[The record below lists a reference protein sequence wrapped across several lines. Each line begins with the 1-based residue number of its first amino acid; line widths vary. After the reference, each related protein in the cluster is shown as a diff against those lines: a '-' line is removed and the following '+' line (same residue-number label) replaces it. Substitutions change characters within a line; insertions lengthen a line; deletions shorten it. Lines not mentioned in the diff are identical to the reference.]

1 MKNIIKSLLTII
13 VTGILYS
20 SCTNLDI
27 QPDNIVSEEV
37 LLSQT
42 DGVLSYLATVYEE
55 LPLEDLYRY
64 NQGSYSPMENQATLR
79 LGRNDIWNYEL
90 VLHLNLF
97 LEAIDDFSDVH
108 SANDID
114 TWKGEIKF
122 LQAFQYFLMVR
133 TYGGVPIITESQSY
147 DGTNLEELRVPR
159 NTEKEVWEYIR
170 TTIDEAIA
178 LLPESIPSGRAT
190 KWAALALK
198 SRAMLYAG
206 SIAEYGDQAFQAPF
220 GGLIGLPAT
229 DADVYYQHS
238 LDASR
243 LIESEGGFSLYE
255 KDADLSKNF
264 ADLFLNSDMG
274 SNPEVIF
281 LRNFEYPING
291 HHFDRDIVPYG
302 ERGPNGYGSRMNPTL
317 RLINMFDKTDG
328 TALPLEVYDTNGD
341 PIIYPD
347 ALAIFADRDPR
358 LAGTILLPNDMLGSD
373 LIDVRDGV
381 YTVDGSGNISTTS
394 TGSRGEVFPGTTIL
408 IKGKSGIGPS
418 ETTVTGFHMRKYSD
432 YRLSKAEKFNWGSST
447 DWIEMRYAEILLN
460 IAEAEVALGHLD
472 LAADAINIVRARVDM
487 PALVE
492 GDITAERV
500 QKERT
505 IELALEAH
513 NNWDMRRWR
522 TADQTYGGAEEALF
536 PYLNVNNGE
545 YYFEVEDY
553 GDIVFSIQ
561 NYWRAIPGIATNPNL
576 LPNPQ

>member
-1 MKNIIKSLLTII
+1 MKNIIKSLLL
-13 VTGILYS
+13 VTGVLFS
-20 SCTNLDI
+20 SCTDLNI

-42 DGVLSYLATVYEE
+42 AGVLSYLATVYEE

-64 NQGSYSPMENQATLR
+64 EQGSYSPMEWEGRMR

-90 VLHLNLF
+90 VRHLNLF
-97 LEAIDDFSDVH
+97 LESIDDFSDVH
-108 SANDID
+108 SAQDID

-178 LLPESIPSGRAT
+178 LLPPSMPSGRAT

-206 SIAEYGDQAFQAPF
+206 SIAEYGDQAFQATYN
-220 GGLIGLPAT
+220 GLIGLPAT

-255 KDADLSKNF
+255 KNADLSKNF
-264 ADLFLNSDMG
+264 ADLFLDSDMG

-281 LRNFEYPING
+281 TRNFEYPING
-291 HHFDRDIVPYG
+291 HHFDRDVVPYG
-302 ERGPNGYGSRMNPTL
+302 IRGPNGYGSRMNPTL
-317 RLINMFDKTDG
+317 RLIEMFDKTDG
-328 TALPLEVYDTNGD
+328 TASPLEVYDANGD

-358 LAGTILLPNDMLGSD
+358 LAGTILLPNSMLGSE

-381 YTVDGSGNISTTS
+381 YVGDTWPNISTTS
-394 TGSRGEVFPGTTIL
+394 AGSRGEVYPGTTTL

-418 ETTVTGFHMRKYSD
+418 ETTVTGFHIRKYSD
-432 YRLSKAEKFNWGSST
+432 YRLSISQRFNWGSST
-447 DWIEMRYAEILLN
+447 EWIEMRYAEILLN
-460 IAEAEVALGHLD
+460 IAEAEEGLGHLD
-472 LAADAINIVRARVDM
+472 LAADAINIVRARVNM

-513 NNWDMRRWR
+513 NLWDIRRWR
-522 TADQTYGGAEEALF
+522 TGDSTYGGPEKALY

-545 YYFEVEDY
+545 YYFEVVDF
-553 GDIVFSIQ
+553 GDVNFSIQ
-561 NYWRAIPGIATNPNL
+561 NYWRAIPGIGSNPNL